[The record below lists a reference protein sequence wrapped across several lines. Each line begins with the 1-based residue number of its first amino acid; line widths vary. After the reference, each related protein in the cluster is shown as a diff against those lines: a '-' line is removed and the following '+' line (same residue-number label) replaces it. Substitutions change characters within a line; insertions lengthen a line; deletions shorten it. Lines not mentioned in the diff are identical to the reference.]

1 MESAK
6 QTPAVK
12 KANPSS
18 AGKPLFFQP
27 KLTINQ
33 PNDVYEREADHM
45 ADKVMR
51 MTDSSFASN
60 SFFTPVANTAQR
72 KCKACEEEDKHVH
85 RKESNSAEVNGSAEL
100 DSYVSSLN
108 SSGQQMP
115 QSSRQF
121 FEPRFGH
128 DFSNVKIHTDSVAA
142 KSAQSINALAYTTG
156 NNIVFNSGQYAPD
169 SDTGRRLMAHE
180 LTHVIQQGG
189 SVQTKIQKADKAAAS
204 PCALVSAVPSA
215 ERFTFVVN
223 TVNFNEGEEERLKTK
238 IGTIDAATP
247 IDVLGMAS
255 AEGPEANNVT
265 LSCNRAHKV
274 ADIIRG
280 AGHTVGLENATGGY
294 PGTANIGDYRSV
306 ALNYHTPGKTPTPVA
321 PPPAC
326 SATPPA
332 APAPGAGGTP
342 LLINPHIPSG
352 SLCRGACG
360 SNCPDT
366 CTHEADQVIC
376 VPDSTGTCH
385 VTYTYTGVL
394 SCGSHAG
401 CRTHDD
407 CYDACEAAG
416 DTLGFCHRG
425 CDLDCK
431 SHYDLSTCVGWAQGH
446 GPFDRMLRFSNP
458 PTVSAAIPGPCP
470 P

>member
-1 MESAK
+1 MNAFKLKTTDNRAAISEQNSGRA
-6 QTPAVK
+6 A
-12 KANPSS
+12 
-18 AGKPLFFQP
+18 FFGS
-27 KLTINQ
+27 ISGISQ
-33 PNDVYEREADHM
+33 PNDVHEREADHM

-51 MTDSSFASN
+51 MSDPSTNQTA
-60 SFFTPVANTAQR
+60 FFKPANNHVQR
-72 KCKACEEEDKHVH
+72 KCQACEEEKKHVH
-85 RKESNSAEVNGSAEL
+85 RKESGNGEAQGSHEL
-100 DSYVSSLN
+100 DSYVNSLGSSGKSMSQSSL
-108 SSGQQMP
+108 
-115 QSSRQF
+115 QF
-121 FEPRFGH
+121 FEQRFGH
-128 DFSNVKIHTDSVAA
+128 DFSNVRVHTDSVAA

-156 NNIVFNSGQYAPD
+156 SNIVFNSGQYAPN
-169 SDTGRRLMAHE
+169 SDTGKRLMAHE

-189 SVQTKIQKADKAAAS
+189 SAKTKIQKADKPAPA
-204 PCALVSAVPSA
+204 CALVSAVPSA

-223 TVNFNEGEEERLKTK
+223 TVNFNEGEEDRLKTK

-255 AEGPEANNVT
+255 AEGPEANNVS

-306 ALNYHTPGKTPTPVA
+306 ALNYHTPNKPPP

-326 SATPPA
+326 SATPLP
-332 APAPGAGGTP
+332 APAPGASGTP

-360 SNCPDT
+360 VNCPDT

-376 VPDSTGTCH
+376 LPDSTGTCH
-385 VTYTYTGVL
+385 FTYTYTGVL

-431 SHYDLSTCVGWAQGH
+431 SHYDLSTCVGWAQGN
-446 GPFDRMLRFSNP
+446 GPFDMRLRFSNP

>member
-1 MESAK
+1 
-6 QTPAVK
+6 
-12 KANPSS
+12 
-18 AGKPLFFQP
+18 
-27 KLTINQ
+27 
-33 PNDVYEREADHM
+33 M

-51 MTDSSFASN
+51 MTDNAIN
-60 SFFTPVANTAQR
+60 TNTFFKPAANMAQR
-72 KCKACEEEDKHVH
+72 KCKACEDEEKHVH
-85 RKESNSAEVNGSAEL
+85 RKEDSNTGINGSAEL
-100 DSYVSSLN
+100 DSYVSSLS
-108 SSGQQMP
+108 SSGQQMS
-115 QSSRQF
+115 QGSRQF

-128 DFSNVKIHTDSVAA
+128 DFSNVKVHTDSVAA

-169 SDTGRRLMAHE
+169 SDTGKRLMAHE

-189 SVQTKIQKADKAAAS
+189 SVKPKIQKADKPAP
-204 PCALVSAVPSA
+204 PCALVSAVPSP

-223 TVNFNEGEEERLKTK
+223 TVNFNEGEENRLKLK
-238 IGTIDAATP
+238 IGTIDAAVP

-255 AEGPEANNVT
+255 ADGPEANNVS

-294 PGTANIGDYRSV
+294 PGTANVGDFRAV
-306 ALNYHTPGKTPTPVA
+306 AINYHTPNKPPP

-326 SATPPA
+326 SATPPP

-360 SNCPDT
+360 SDCPDT
-366 CTHEADQVIC
+366 CTHEADQVVC

-385 VTYTYTGVL
+385 FTYTYTGVL
-394 SCGSHAG
+394 NCGSHEA

-407 CYDACEAAG
+407 CYDACVVAHP
-416 DTLGFCHRG
+416 TSSFWCHRG
-425 CDLDCK
+425 CDEDCR
-431 SHYDLSTCVGWAQGH
+431 SHHGLSTCAGWAAGH
-446 GPFDRMLRFSNP
+446 GPYDRMLRFSNP